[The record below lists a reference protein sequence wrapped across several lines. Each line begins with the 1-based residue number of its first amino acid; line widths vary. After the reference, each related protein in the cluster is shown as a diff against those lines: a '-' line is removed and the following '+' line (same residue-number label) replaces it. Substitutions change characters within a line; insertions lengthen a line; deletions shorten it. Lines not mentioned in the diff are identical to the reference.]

1 MPDTFLLEI
10 ATPERL
16 LVSESV
22 TEAQIPAE
30 AGYLGILPG
39 HAPLLAELG
48 IGELSYQLAGGQ
60 RHHLGVHGGWI
71 EVTGSN
77 VRVMAHTAEHPNAID
92 QKRAAAS
99 LQRAQDRVHR
109 PQPDVDIARALNA
122 LRRAQLRVKIA
133 DQNSGK
139 TSS

>member
-16 LVSESV
+16 LVSEPV
-22 TEAQIPAE
+22 TEAQVPAE
-30 AGYLGILPG
+30 GGYLGILPG

-48 IGELSYQLAGGQ
+48 IGELSYQLPTGQ

-77 VRVMAHTAEHPNAID
+77 VRIMAHTAEHPDTID
-92 QKRAAAS
+92 LSRARAA
-99 LQRAQDRVHR
+99 LDRAQDRVHR

-122 LRRAQLRVKIA
+122 LRRAQLRMKIA
-133 DQNSGK
+133 DKTAGK
-139 TSS
+139 TPS

>member
-16 LVSESV
+16 LVREPV

-48 IGELSYQLAGGQ
+48 IGELSYQLTGG
-60 RHHLGVHGGWI
+60 RRNHLGVHGGWI

-77 VRVMAHTAEHPNAID
+77 VRVMAHTAESPNAID

-99 LQRAQDRVHR
+99 LRRAHERIHR

-122 LRRAQLRVKIA
+122 LRRAQLRMKLA
-133 DQNSGK
+133 DQNAGK
-139 TSS
+139 TGS